1 MTCDYQSTGWVVY
14 VLNRV
19 TCPTQWPDLS
29 ISFAIVYNN
38 LAIDDSY
45 FQSETV
51 AAISDHILALYGAKL
66 QAFTRNDPESIVIE
80 LEKVTDTSM
89 VFIHTSP
96 PGQTSLTGPGATCE
110 RRWV

>member
-1 MTCDYQSTGWVVY
+1 MY
-14 VLNRV
+14 VFQ
-19 TCPTQWPDLS
+19 CLS
-29 ISFAIVYNN
+29 VSMLTYSSSRDASPVYNN

-51 AAISDHILALYGAKL
+51 DAISDHILALYGAKL

-80 LEKVTDTSM
+80 LEKVTDSSM

-96 PGQTSLTGPGATCE
+96 PGQTSTTGPGATCE
-110 RRWV
+110 RR